1 MPLSLRR
8 PKRHPQ
14 PALTPDNSRS
24 VSTPTLLSRL
34 RNSTFSRSKA
44 SLLSSLA
51 YESVRAR
58 TPPTP
63 YSPSVKA
70 LPEPTFKAEA
80 RKAEDAKI
88 DRWEKKGFMMSKE
101 QRECLAGAECL
112 GIWNPFTGE
121 NGMSFPFSRVD
132 IVEMP
137 QMAYSPST
145 TSTVLDD
152 ISEITIAS
160 DSSASTRIHESFDH
174 LSRFLPT
181 KTPTK
186 LADIFTPPPPPS
198 VFTPYRKITLRS
210 RVREAKMNSAFGS
223 PVMVPLRPESP
234 DPKTP
239 TRSSENSPD
248 WTPISV
254 PQTPLSKMGFGSYQ

>member
-8 PKRHPQ
+8 PERHPL
-14 PALTPDNSRS
+14 PTATPEQSRS

-44 SLLSSLA
+44 SLLSSFA

-63 YSPSVKA
+63 YSPSIKLPQFEVVK
-70 LPEPTFKAEA
+70 PKSRPRPDE
-80 RKAEDAKI
+80 
-88 DRWEKKGFMMSKE
+88 WEKRGFKLTKE

-112 GIWNPFTGE
+112 GIWNPITGE
-121 NGMSFPFSRVD
+121 NGMSPSSVGLM
-132 IVEMP
+132 VEMP
-137 QMAYSPST
+137 HLIDSPLIAST
-145 TSTVLDD
+145 DNHLDD
-152 ISEITIAS
+152 ISEIHAAS
-160 DSSASTRIHESFDH
+160 ESEPDISDTTPTNESFDH
-174 LSRFLPT
+174 LSPKSARPA
-181 KTPTK
+181 K
-186 LADIFTPPPPPS
+186 LEDIFTPPSPPR

-210 RVREAKMNSAFGS
+210 RVREAKARSTVGS
-223 PVMVPLRPESP
+223 PVMVPFRSDSP

-239 TRSSENSPD
+239 IRTAESSPD

-254 PQTPLSKMGFGSYQ
+254 PLTPLAKMALQQYQ